1 MKNSE
6 FNYKNYV
13 KPNLQPKNFTNREW
27 PDKDITKAPI
37 WCSVDLR
44 DGNQSLPTPMSVDEK
59 MGMFKM
65 LLDVGFKEIE
75 VGFPSASQTEYD
87 FLRKLID
94 ENLIPDDVKVQVL
107 TQSREHLITKTFEA
121 LKGCKNAIVH
131 LYNSTSVLQRDVVFN
146 MDKEEII
153 GIAVKGAKLIKEEAA
168 KYPETNFQFEYS
180 PESFTGTEMDYA
192 LEICEAVMDVWQ
204 PTSENK
210 MIINL
215 PSTVEMTTPN
225 RYADQ
230 IEWFSKTIKN
240 RDCVSISL
248 HPHNDRGTSTAAAE
262 LGLLAGADRIEGTL
276 FGNGERTGNLDILI
290 VGMNMYSQGV
300 DPELDFSNIN
310 KIAEIYKD
318 CTKLPIH
325 ERHPYVGDLV
335 FTAFSGSHQDAI
347 RKGMKARESRGE
359 YVWQVPYLPLDPHDL
374 GREYKEII
382 RINSQSGKG
391 GAAYIMESEFGY
403 NMPKA
408 MQKYFGKVVKRRS
421 DSMGKE
427 LSPQEIFN
435 LFEKWYINNET
446 PYKLTKYKI
455 SSVDSDS
462 FDVDSNN
469 IETNNLL
476 LEAVINFNGHD
487 YTIKGTGNGPVDAFS
502 NALMQQDEEELKS
515 LKNYKFV
522 HYHEHALG
530 EGSHVKGVAY
540 IQIDTGCTEP
550 YFGIGISENI
560 NTAAISA
567 LMNAI
572 NKSYIK
578 MDVN

>member
-6 FNYKNYV
+6 FNYKKYV
-13 KPNLQPKNFTNREW
+13 KPDFQPKNFTKREW

-59 MGMFKM
+59 MRMFKM

-153 GIAVKGAKLIKEEAA
+153 GIAVKGAKLLKEEAA

-204 PTSENK
+204 PTQENK

-290 VGMNMYSQGV
+290 VGMNMYAQGV

-347 RKGMKARESRGE
+347 RKGMKAREARGE

-435 LFEKWYINNET
+435 LFEKWYINIET

-462 FDVDSNN
+462 FDVDSND
-469 IETNNLL
+469 IETNSLL

-502 NALMQQDEEELKS
+502 NALMQQDEEELKP

-540 IQIDTGCTEP
+540 IQIDAGCTEP
-550 YFGIGISENI
+550 YFGVGISENI

>member
-6 FNYKNYV
+6 FNYKKYV
-13 KPNLQPKNFTNREW
+13 KLNFQPKNFTNREW

-435 LFEKWYINNET
+435 LFEKWYINIET

-550 YFGIGISENI
+550 YFGVGISENI

>member
-1 MKNSE
+1 MKTN
-6 FNYKNYV
+6 F
-13 KPNLQPKNFTNREW
+13 QPKNFTNREW
-27 PDKDITKAPI
+27 TDKDITKAPI

-146 MDKEEII
+146 MDKDEII
-153 GIAVKGAKLIKEEAA
+153 GIAVKGAELLKEEAA

-435 LFEKWYINNET
+435 LFEKWYINIET

-502 NALMQQDEEELKS
+502 NALMQQDEEELKP

-550 YFGIGISENI
+550 YFGVGISENI

>member
-1 MKNSE
+1 MNFGK
-6 FNYKNYV
+6 YKRQYFMPPTPTYDWV
-13 KPNLQPKNFTNREW
+13 KKEYI
-27 PDKDITKAPI
+27 DKAPI

-435 LFEKWYINNET
+435 LFEKWYINIET

-550 YFGIGISENI
+550 YFGVGISENI

>member
-1 MKNSE
+1 M
-6 FNYKNYV
+6 
-13 KPNLQPKNFTNREW
+13 KPNFQPKNFTNREW
-27 PDKDITKAPI
+27 PDKDIKKAPI

-435 LFEKWYINNET
+435 LFEKWYINIET

-550 YFGIGISENI
+550 YFGVGISENI

>member
-1 MKNSE
+1 MARQRYNKGT
-6 FNYKNYV
+6 Y
-13 KPNLQPKNFTNREW
+13 
-27 PDKDITKAPI
+27 

-435 LFEKWYINNET
+435 LFEKWYINIET

>member
-6 FNYKNYV
+6 FNYKKYV
-13 KPNLQPKNFTNREW
+13 KPNFQPKNFTNREW

-210 MIINL
+210 MIINT
-215 PSTVEMTTPN
+215 TVEMTTPN

-435 LFEKWYINNET
+435 LFEKWYINIET

-550 YFGIGISENI
+550 YFGVGISENI

>member
-1 MKNSE
+1 ML
-6 FNYKNYV
+6 NYSKYKRFETINF
-13 KPNLQPKNFTNREW
+13 KERTWPNNIIE
-27 PDKDITKAPI
+27 KAPI

-44 DGNQSLPTPMSVDEK
+44 DGNQALINPMNINEK
-59 MGMFKM
+59 LEFFN
-65 LLDVGFKEIE
+65 LLVKLGFKEIE

-153 GIAVKGAKLIKEEAA
+153 GIAVKGAKLLKEEAA

-435 LFEKWYINNET
+435 LFEKWYINIET

>member
-1 MKNSE
+1 M
-6 FNYKNYV
+6 
-13 KPNLQPKNFTNREW
+13 KPNFQPKNFTNREW

-146 MDKEEII
+146 MDKDEII
-153 GIAVKGAKLIKEEAA
+153 GIAVKGAKLLKEEAA

-300 DPELDFSNIN
+300 DPKLDFSNIN

-435 LFEKWYINNET
+435 LFEKWYINIET

-502 NALMQQDEEELKS
+502 NALMQQDEEELKP

-550 YFGIGISENI
+550 YFGVGISENI

>member
-6 FNYKNYV
+6 FNYKKYV
-13 KPNLQPKNFTNREW
+13 KPNFQPKNFTNREW
-27 PDKDITKAPI
+27 PDKDIKKAPI

-403 NMPKA
+403 NMPK
-408 MQKYFGKVVKRRS
+408 YFGKVVKRRS

-435 LFEKWYINNET
+435 LFEKWYINIET

-502 NALMQQDEEELKS
+502 NALMQQDEEELKP

-550 YFGIGISENI
+550 YFGVGISENI

>member
-1 MKNSE
+1 MRNSE
-6 FNYKNYV
+6 FNYKKYV
-13 KPNLQPKNFTNREW
+13 KPDFQPKNFTNREW

-59 MGMFKM
+59 MKMFKM

-75 VGFPSASQTEYD
+75 IGFPSASQIEYD

-107 TQSREHLITKTFEA
+107 TQSREHLITKTFDA
-121 LKGCKNAIVH
+121 LRGCKNAIVH

-146 MDKEEII
+146 MEKDEII
-153 GIAVKGAKLIKEEAA
+153 GIAVKGAKLMKEEAA

-180 PESFTGTEMDYA
+180 PESFTGTEMEYA
-192 LEICEAVMDVWQ
+192 LEICEAVMDIWE
-204 PTSENK
+204 PTQENK

-230 IEWFSKTIKN
+230 IEWFSKNIKN
-240 RDCVSISL
+240 RDCVTISL

-290 VGMNMYSQGV
+290 VGMNMYAQGV

-310 KIAEIYKD
+310 EIADIYKN
-318 CTKLPIH
+318 CTKLNIH

-335 FTAFSGSHQDAI
+335 FTAFSHQDAI
-347 RKGMKARESRGE
+347 RKGMKAREARGE

-374 GREYKEII
+374 GREYTEII

-408 MQKYFGKVVKRRS
+408 MQTYFGKVVKRCS

-435 LFEKWYINNET
+435 LFKKWYIDIET

-469 IETNNLL
+469 IETNSLS
-476 LEAVINFNGHD
+476 LEAVINFDGHD

-502 NALMQQDEEELKS
+502 NALMQQDEKELQS

-540 IQIDTGCTEP
+540 IQIDTGADEP
-550 YFGIGISENI
+550 YFGVGISENI

-578 MDVN
+578 MNVN